1 MSPGRLNTGRVLASG
16 LAGLCLIA
24 GLAACGQ
31 GEDGVGGV
39 SADEASALNNA
50 VEMLDNRGAPQAF
63 DADAEN
69 GANAFDVD

>member
-1 MSPGRLNTGRVLASG
+1 MSAGRLLASG

-50 VEMLDNRGAPQAF
+50 AEMLDNRGAPQAF
-63 DADAEN
+63 DADTEN
-69 GANAFDVD
+69 SANAFDFD